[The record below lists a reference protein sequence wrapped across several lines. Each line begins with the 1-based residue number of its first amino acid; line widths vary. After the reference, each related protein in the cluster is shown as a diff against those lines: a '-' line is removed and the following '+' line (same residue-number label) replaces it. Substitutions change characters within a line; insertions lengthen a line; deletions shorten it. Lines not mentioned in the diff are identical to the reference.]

1 MVWGDIAAVA
11 TAVAITAAAASDD
24 VAVSSDNQHRDLVLG
39 QVEGRPNNTE

>member
-1 MVWGDIAAVA
+1 MGGDIAAVA
-11 TAVAITAAAASDD
+11 TTAVATTAAAAFDD

>member
-11 TAVAITAAAASDD
+11 TAVATSAAASDD
-24 VAVSSDNQHRDLVLG
+24 VAVSSDNQQRDLVLS